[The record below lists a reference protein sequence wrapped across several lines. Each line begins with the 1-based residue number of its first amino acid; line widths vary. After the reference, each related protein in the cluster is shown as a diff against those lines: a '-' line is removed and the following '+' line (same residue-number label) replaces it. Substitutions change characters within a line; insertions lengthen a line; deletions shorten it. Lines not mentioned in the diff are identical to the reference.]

1 MQGIRLAQAGSPAN
15 EFSSI
20 NSEALTYLKLI
31 VTLAIILV
39 VIVVVLRFW
48 LPRVTAFRN
57 ISSGPIRMAAHF
69 PLEPRKNLYIIQT
82 GGEYFL
88 VGTSESGVHYLTT
101 LDPEHI
107 SATLSQKED
116 HSTDSQFGNF
126 MKAFTRRG
134 RAS

>member
-101 LDPEHI
+101 LDPEH
-107 SATLSQKED
+107 
-116 HSTDSQFGNF
+116 
-126 MKAFTRRG
+126 
-134 RAS
+134 